1 MSAGAVATARAVTL
15 AGEGLAHRYGAR
27 VAVQPLDFEVSAPGV
42 VAVTGPNGS
51 GKSTLLRILIGLLRP
66 TGGVVRFEHEGV
78 AVPPRERR
86 RVTGLATPELAFYE
100 EFSAAENL
108 LFTAGTRALAEPAV
122 AVRAALEAVGLTA
135 RADDLVGAF
144 SSGMKQRLRLAF
156 AMLHRPAVL
165 MLDEPG
171 SHLDDA
177 GREVVER
184 LVRSHAEHGLVLI
197 ATNDPQEMTL
207 ADRRI
212 ELRGRRLG
220 DPT

>member
-1 MSAGAVATARAVTL
+1 VTAAPAVTL
-15 AGEGLAHRYGAR
+15 AGEGVSHRFGPR

-66 TGGVVRFEHEGV
+66 ARGVVRFEHHGV
-78 AVPPRERR
+78 AVPPRDRR
-86 RVTGLATPELAFYE
+86 LVTGLATPELAFYE

-108 LFTAGTRALAEPAV
+108 LFAAETRALAEPAD
-122 AVRAALEAVGLTA
+122 AVRVALEAVGLAA
-135 RADDLVGAF
+135 RADDRVGGF

-156 AMLHRPAVL
+156 AALDRPALL

-184 LVRSHAEHGLVLI
+184 LVRDHAVHGLVLI